1 MIENKSPKSP
11 VASQHI
17 NMCTTNDD
25 QFVKIKIHL
34 NENIDFSSTTFVEVE
49 VLAHSVKTTSSLNYN
64 SLMANE
70 HC

>member
-1 MIENKSPKSP
+1 
-11 VASQHI
+11 
-17 NMCTTNDD
+17 MCTTNDD